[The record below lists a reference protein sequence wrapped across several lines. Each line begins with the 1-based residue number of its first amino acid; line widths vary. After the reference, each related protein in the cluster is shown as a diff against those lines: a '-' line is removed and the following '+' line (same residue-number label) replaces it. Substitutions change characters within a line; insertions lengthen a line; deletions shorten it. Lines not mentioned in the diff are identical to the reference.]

1 MTAEDKS
8 GERIRVGISR
18 SFDGEERLEDDRY
31 GRTEVKDQRIS
42 LTNGGH
48 PRGGICRVQD
58 VDDDDINDRES
69 VVWLPRDGTIPPLP
83 SFSIH
88 PRNPFSSSS
97 SSSSSFQWSE
107 GTGASRKDI
116 TSFNEFH
123 GVART
128 VLRGNALPPSLPP
141 SRAPLSR
148 ELAVTR
154 YACYSV
160 SGVTGLLEF

>member
-18 SFDGEERLEDDRY
+18 SFDGEEQLEDDRY

-88 PRNPFSSSS
+88 PRNPFSSP

>member
-69 VVWLPRDGTIPPLP
+69 VVWLPRDGTIPPTFLLHTSP
-83 SFSIH
+83 QSVLFFSLLLL
-88 PRNPFSSSS
+88 FLSM
-97 SSSSSFQWSE
+97 E
-107 GTGASRKDI
+107 
-116 TSFNEFH
+116 
-123 GVART
+123 
-128 VLRGNALPPSLPP
+128 RGDGSK
-141 SRAPLSR
+141 
-148 ELAVTR
+148 
-154 YACYSV
+154 
-160 SGVTGLLEF
+160 